1 MKNSDYWKKRFQEL
15 EKRRYQ
21 SSVDMVRELEQVW
34 DRASR
39 SIQNDI
45 EKWLNRIAKNN
56 EISYQA
62 ARKLLEEDLLDE
74 FHWTVEEYIRKGK
87 ENALNEKWMKQLE
100 NASARVHISR
110 LEAMKIQLQQELE
123 VLYAEYNNSVDE
135 YLKNVYQDDYYH
147 TAFEVAKGTSVG
159 VDLHKISTAD
169 IEQVLK
175 KPWLSDGKEFSSRI
189 WDNKDKLVNLL
200 DRELTQQIIRGTDPQ
215 KTINAVANKMNVSKS
230 QAGTLVMTEA
240 AAASS
245 AARKQVFEDLDVERY
260 EIVATLDL
268 RTSEICR
275 DMDGKV
281 FKMPEYQPGETAPPF
296 HPRCRT
302 TTVPWFED
310 FQGNGKR
317 AASNPETGKAEYVP
331 ENMTYKEWYRIYVE
345 GNPSAE
351 LVMKKTK
358 NESADRKQ
366 YRRYKETLG
375 GEAPKSFEKFQDMKY
390 TKKERWEELKEA
402 YRDVNWQKKA
412 QEKRS
417 SGEGHSTPFQSEPNS
432 VYDNYKGDVLLQRRY
447 YGSTGKPRLDI
458 DLTDHGN
465 PKKHPVVPHRH
476 GWKELQD
483 GKAKRSEVHDM
494 PLKLGDRIANS
505 DIVKEAKNDD

>member
-21 SSVDMVRELEQVW
+21 SSADMINHLEQVW
-34 DRASR
+34 SRASR
-39 SIQNDI
+39 AIQNDI
-45 EKWLNRIAKNN
+45 EKWLNRIAANN

-62 ARKLLEEDLLDE
+62 ARKLLDDDLLDE
-74 FHWTVEEYIRKGK
+74 FRWTVEEYIRKGK
-87 ENALNEKWMKQLE
+87 ENALNEKWIKQLE

-110 LEAMKIQLQQELE
+110 LEAMKVQLQQELE
-123 VLYAEYNNSVDE
+123 VLYAEYNGSVDE
-135 YLKNVYQDDYYH
+135 YLKNVYQDDYYR

-159 VDLHKISTAD
+159 VDLHKISTSD

-189 WDNKDKLVNLL
+189 WDNKEKLVNLL

-215 KTINAVANKMNVSKS
+215 KAINAIASKMNVSKS

-281 FKMPEYQPGETAPPF
+281 FKMSEYRPGETAPPF

-310 FQGNGKR
+310 FQDGGKR
-317 AASNPETGKAEYVP
+317 AARNPVTGKTEYVP
-331 ENMTYKEWYRIYVE
+331 ENMTYKEWYRTYVE
-345 GNPSAE
+345 GKTTASSKKSVAKGRGSGIINSPDTEEGASMMEIRSLGRIDTNILTKEFGKIQTDEIIVTNERLSHIKVRHPEDYE
-351 LVMKKTK
+351 LFERFGSESVTSPDLIIKDIK
-358 NESADRKQ
+358 NEGTVFMIKRLPDTNLNVVVRVVLETDNSKLKNSVMTF
-366 YRRYKETLG
+366 YRIRERNLKKLI
-375 GEAPKSFEKFQDMKY
+375 EKNGLLY
-390 TKKERWEELKEA
+390 KKE
-402 YRDVNWQKKA
+402 
-412 QEKRS
+412 
-417 SGEGHSTPFQSEPNS
+417 
-432 VYDNYKGDVLLQRRY
+432 
-447 YGSTGKPRLDI
+447 
-458 DLTDHGN
+458 
-465 PKKHPVVPHRH
+465 
-476 GWKELQD
+476 
-483 GKAKRSEVHDM
+483 
-494 PLKLGDRIANS
+494 
-505 DIVKEAKNDD
+505 

>member
-21 SSVDMVRELEQVW
+21 SSADMINHLEQVW
-34 DRASR
+34 SRASR
-39 SIQNDI
+39 AIQNDI
-45 EKWLNRIAKNN
+45 EKWLNRIAANN

-62 ARKLLEEDLLDE
+62 ARKLLDDDLLDE

-87 ENALNEKWMKQLE
+87 ENALNEKWIKQLE

-110 LEAMKIQLQQELE
+110 LEAMKVQLQQELE
-123 VLYAEYNNSVDE
+123 VLYAEYNGSVDE
-135 YLKNVYQDDYYH
+135 YLKNVYQDDYYR

-159 VDLHKISTAD
+159 VDLHKISTSD

-189 WDNKDKLVNLL
+189 WDNKEKLVNLL

-215 KTINAVANKMNVSKS
+215 KAINTIASKMNVSKS

-281 FKMPEYQPGETAPPF
+281 FKMSEYRPGETAPPF

-310 FQGNGKR
+310 FQDGGKR
-317 AASNPETGKAEYVP
+317 AARNPVTGKTEYVP
-331 ENMTYKEWYRIYVE
+331 ENMTYKEWYRTYVE
-345 GNPSAE
+345 GKTTASSKKSVAKGRGSGIINSPDTEEGASMMEIRSLGRIDTNILTKEFGKIQTDEIIVTNERLSHIKVRHPEDYE
-351 LVMKKTK
+351 LFERFGSESVTSPDLIIKDNK
-358 NESADRKQ
+358 NEGTVFMIKRLPDTNLNVVVRVVLETDNSKLKNSVMTF
-366 YRRYKETLG
+366 YRIRERNLKKLI
-375 GEAPKSFEKFQDMKY
+375 EKNGLLY
-390 TKKERWEELKEA
+390 KKE
-402 YRDVNWQKKA
+402 
-412 QEKRS
+412 
-417 SGEGHSTPFQSEPNS
+417 
-432 VYDNYKGDVLLQRRY
+432 
-447 YGSTGKPRLDI
+447 
-458 DLTDHGN
+458 
-465 PKKHPVVPHRH
+465 
-476 GWKELQD
+476 
-483 GKAKRSEVHDM
+483 
-494 PLKLGDRIANS
+494 
-505 DIVKEAKNDD
+505 